1 MSEIAVDSFNDLQ
14 QGRISTRLLTAT
26 LMGVCLITLYAAIF
40 GQQMQDVARIACPL
54 MSIMALLIAGWGMP
68 RNFPVGFLASA
79 LLLLINWRVAAMLDL
94 RPVMIVSSIAACAY
108 LVSIAGFIRRD
119 WSISSQAPSVTGLHW
134 QMTVVR
140 IYFGFDMVG
149 HFTEKLFAGSAS
161 FQHMVGIFSQLGVP
175 APATF
180 VVLAG
185 LCELGIAIGIG
196 MGLLTRLSAVAAT
209 LYFLVANHF
218 GAHFANGFTWSNGP
232 TGGWEYPLLMS
243 VFYLSFML
251 SGAGRFSLDA
261 WLVQEGRLP
270 ASLRWLCAPQF
281 TVNRPCVALNIH

>member
-1 MSEIAVDSFNDLQ
+1 MSEIAVDSFTDLR
-14 QGRISTRLLTAT
+14 QGRISTRLLTT
-26 LMGVCLITLYAAIF
+26 MLMVVCLITLYAAIC
-40 GQQMQDVARIACPL
+40 GHQLQDVARIACPL
-54 MSIMALLIAGWGMP
+54 MTIMALLIAGCSMP

-79 LLLLINWRVAAMLDL
+79 LLVLINWRVAAMLDL
-94 RPVMIVSSIAACAY
+94 WPVMVASSIAACAY
-108 LVSIAGFIRRD
+108 LVSLAGFVRRD
-119 WSISSQAPSVTGLHW
+119 WRSRSQAPSLAGLHW

-196 MGLLTRLSAVAAT
+196 MGLLTRLTAVAAT

-243 VFYLSFML
+243 VFYLSFMF

-261 WLVQEGRLP
+261 WLLQQDRFP
-270 ASLRWLCAPQF
+270 ASLRWLCAPP
-281 TVNRPCVALNIH
+281 TDH